1 MKLKGFSKLKKIDW
15 VSYVWLIYLPYT
27 LIQFIP
33 VKSNEDVYWLL
44 LAGLFLILYIVV
56 NEIREYRYLTIP
68 LELLVTG
75 IFAIFDFN
83 LYLIIF
89 PAWQIPWILVHYP
102 RKYQRYFIMAYYLII
117 GITLV
122 RVQMKYPEFWRD
134 GSSMGIIFPLVSP
147 ICSSMLSISSFRQ
160 HQLNQTNRRLETIIQ
175 RGERERIAR
184 DLHDTL
190 GQSFSMITI
199 KTELAK
205 KLLIKN
211 PDKVAAELNDIEQT
225 SRQNLQLVRSIVNN
239 LHQKSLNEI
248 LLEQGKNLAT
258 ANILLLTKGE
268 EQAVKWPT
276 QTQAVFGKSLTEAI
290 SNILHHANAHQV
302 QLLFYSDE
310 DIYRVE
316 VIDDGVGKRFV
327 RAGGNGIRGMRERM
341 TQANG
346 KFEIYHDYRGTHVV
360 LTQMKVTE
368 DND

>member
-1 MKLKGFSKLKKIDW
+1 MKLSDVNKLKKIDW
-15 VSYVWLIYLPYT
+15 VAYVWLIYLPYT

-33 VKSNEDVYWLL
+33 IKSYEDIYWLL
-44 LAGLFLILYIVV
+44 LAGLFLILYIIV
-56 NEIREYRYLTIP
+56 NEVKEYRYLTIP

-75 IFAIFDFN
+75 IFAIFNLN
-83 LYLIIF
+83 LYLIVF
-89 PAWQIPWILVHYP
+89 PAWQVPWILVHYP
-102 RKYQRYFIMAYYLII
+102 RKYQKYFIMVYYLII
-117 GITLV
+117 IITLV
-122 RVQMKYPEFWRD
+122 RVQLRYPEFWRD
-134 GSSMGIIFPLVSP
+134 GSSMGIIFPVVSP

-211 PDKVAAELNDIEQT
+211 PDKVVAELNDIEQT

-258 ANILLLTKGE
+258 ANILLLTSGE
-268 EQAVKWPT
+268 EQATKWPT
-276 QTQAVFGKSLTEAI
+276 KTQSIFGKPLIEAI
-290 SNILHHANAHQV
+290 NNILQHAKAHQV

-310 DIYRVE
+310 DLYRVE
-316 VIDDGVGKRFV
+316 IIDDGIGKGFV
-327 RAGGNGIRGMRERM
+327 REGSNGIRGMRERM
-341 TQANG
+341 SQANG

-360 LTQMKVTE
+360 LMQMKVTE
-368 DND
+368 NND